1 MFKRISLLSLISIL
15 IIATFTICLRLFGL
29 DLYVINAGLNYS
41 GLLVFSI
48 VWGMGGA
55 FLSLSISKWT
65 AKTFMGVQ
73 LVSLQGPHAKLV
85 QTVYRLSRRAG
96 LTTMPEVGIYQSN
109 HLNAFATG
117 PSKSNS
123 LIAVSSGLVLRM
135 NEDELE
141 GVLAHE
147 VSHIANGDM
156 VTMTLIQGV
165 LNAFVIFIS
174 RVIASIIDREQKKN
188 NKNAQGLSHLAYF
201 FIVIILEIL
210 FGLLASIIVN
220 WFSRKREFTAD
231 RGACDL
237 ASRQKMIQALEC
249 LDKNYPELE
258 SEKFDHNKS
267 SFKAFQISSKNQ
279 FNFLFS
285 THPPLNERIAALNKL
300 N

>member
-1 MFKRISLLSLISIL
+1 MFERFSLLSLISIL
-15 IIATFTICLRLFGL
+15 IIVTFTICFKLFGL
-29 DLYVINAGLNYS
+29 DLYFINTGLNYS
-41 GLLVFSI
+41 GLLIFSI

-55 FLSLSISKWT
+55 FFSLYISKWT

-73 LVSLQGPHAKLV
+73 LVSIQGPHANLV
-85 QTVYRLSRRAG
+85 QMVYRLSRRAG

-117 PSKSNS
+117 PSRSNS
-123 LIAVSSGLVLRM
+123 LIAVSSGLILRM
-135 NEDELE
+135 NNDELE

-174 RVIASIIDREQKKN
+174 RVIASLLDRELKKN
-188 NKNAQGLSHLAYF
+188 NKNAQGLSRIAYF
-201 FIVIILEIL
+201 IVVILLEIL
-210 FGLLASIIVN
+210 FGFLASLMVN

-237 ASRQKMIQALEC
+237 ASKQKMIQALEC

-258 SEKFDHNKS
+258 SENFDHHKN